1 MPTSNINFTSL
12 GIGGGMAGS
21 DWLSYTPTWTSTG
34 TAPTLGNG
42 TITGQ
47 YRRVGDSIDVIIKFV
62 SGSTSTAGTG
72 KWQFTIPS
80 GLTINESKLNTTNN
94 RPIGFGIMQNFAG
107 SDHVF
112 ISPTYITS
120 DSNKV
125 RANVYYISS
134 SRLSVFDQIGP
145 TEPGSFVAGQ
155 CNITLSFSVPITG
168 FTAGGSGSTGPRSM
182 VRLNTGNGSGAT
194 NTTVQRF
201 LNTNTNTGS
210 AITYTDSATLG
221 ATFTINE
228 AGVYAISFSLN
239 QNTAAAMGLSLNAAT
254 PSNALSSLSVNERL
268 AYSTSDGDGNPGHVA
283 WTGILA
289 ANDVIRAHHQGN
301 TDGSNAARTSFTIT
315 KVTN

>member
-1 MPTSNINFTSL
+1 
-12 GIGGGMAGS
+12 MAGS

-47 YRRVGDSIDVIIKFV
+47 YRRVGDSIDVIVRFV

-155 CNITLSFSVPITG
+155 CNITLSFSVPIVG
-168 FTAGGSGSTGPRSM
+168 FTAGGPGLGSPNSMIRLSGGNGYGSTNTKIRRYTTTVSSSGSDITLTQS
-182 VRLNTGNGSGAT
+182 AT
-194 NTTVQRF
+194 N
-201 LNTNTNTGS
+201 G
-210 AITYTDSATLG
+210 DS
-221 ATFTINE
+221 FTINT
-228 AGVYAISFSLN
+228 AGVYSFARKERGSGSDYVGWSLN
-239 QNTAAAMGLSLNAAT
+239 SSQLTTNLDSITNADRLGGHEFST
-254 PSNALSSLSVNERL
+254 GDALFTV
-268 AYSTSDGDGNPGHVA
+268 
-283 WTGILA
+283 
-289 ANDVIRAHHQGN
+289 VIRC
-301 TDGSNAARTSFTIT
+301 AAGDVVRPHSRAVMTGTGDSDVFAI
-315 KVTN
+315 VTRVS